1 MCSTRHCRGRRP
13 RRPENQQT
21 FVTPHGF
28 ACIFLTILK
37 FKQAFLAPNGFIQRS
52 KDWRAGYKAR
62 KPSETI
68 FAPPFSTAPR
78 LLSDKR
84 PLLPISLYYPVS
96 DPLIR
101 SHPARSVSAISPK
114 NPLFSLCFIPRGE
127 KPSQTPK
134 LGGNY
139 AYPNRK
145 LAFSALGFGLHQIRK
160 TRYKCSPPLGLTP
173 LPWLRTILI

>member
-1 MCSTRHCRGRRP
+1 MWVLGKEWGVLFP
-13 RRPENQQT
+13 LFP
-21 FVTPHGF
+21 
-28 ACIFLTILK
+28 TIIK
-37 FKQAFLAPNGFIQRS
+37 FSRISRLLSNFQQAFLAPNDFIQLS
-52 KDWRAGYKAR
+52 KGWRAGHKAR

-101 SHPARSVSAISPK
+101 SHPARSVSAIPPK

-134 LGGNY
+134 FSPLSGSPHFLGY
-139 AYPNRK
+139 AP
-145 LAFSALGFGLHQIRK
+145 S
-160 TRYKCSPPLGLTP
+160 
-173 LPWLRTILI
+173 